1 MLDPLGDDRRLRRH
15 VEHRLRVRRRPGREA
30 QRRARRRR
38 PQRVIDRLEESRNHI
53 LGAASCCPTGREA
66 ARPASPTLG
75 CLRESGRSSK
85 RRRRWRTAPSWSSA
99 GREGLGR
106 EVAQHYAD
114 AGRDVVVTGR
124 DQAASESCA
133 AEIGGATRGIALDLA
148 EPQAIAERLADVGDV
163 QYLVL
168 AAIERDSNTVRAYDI
183 AAALRLVTLKL
194 VGYTE
199 VIHALAPRLA
209 ADSAILIF
217 GGLARDRPYPGS
229 TTVTTVNGGV
239 TGLVRTLVIE
249 LAPTRVNA
257 LHPAIVGDSPQWRDM
272 PPERHDALVQRTPTG
287 RLVTMAE
294 VVEASRFLLEN
305 QAINGINL
313 AVDGGWLCM

>member
-1 MLDPLGDDRRLRRH
+1 M
-15 VEHRLRVRRRPGREA
+15 
-30 QRRARRRR
+30 
-38 PQRVIDRLEESRNHI
+38 
-53 LGAASCCPTGREA
+53 ASGTVVVVGGTR
-66 ARPASPTLG
+66 
-75 CLRESGRSSK
+75 
-85 RRRRWRTAPSWSSA
+85 
-99 GREGLGR
+99 GLGR
-106 EVAQHYAD
+106 EVAQFYA
-114 AGRDVVVTGR
+114 GQGKEVVITGR
-124 DQAASESCA
+124 DAAAAGACA
-133 AEIGGATRGIALDLA
+133 REIGGSTSGVGLDLA
-148 EPQAIAERLADVGDV
+148 EPHNIAGALAGVGNV
-163 QYLVL
+163 EYLVL
-168 AAIERDSNTVRAYDI
+168 AAIERDTNSVKDYNID
-183 AAALRLVTLKL
+183 AALRLVTLKL

-199 VIHALAPRLA
+199 VVHNLVPHFGEGA
-209 ADSAILIF
+209 AILIF

-272 PPERHDALVQRTPTG
+272 PGERFEALVQRTPTG

-294 VVEASRFLLEN
+294 VVDASRFLLEN